1 MPDVR
6 KRSCLLDTRKKFGTL
21 LELSR
26 AMKKKPARKQTPL
39 YRKKPL
45 RRKTPT
51 HSSTKRDDDSCV
63 LREEP
68 AQQARPRALHCVELF
83 AGAGGLAIAGSN
95 AGFEHD
101 AVLEYNHDAC
111 ETIRANQRRGFELV
125 RHWPLIEGDVH
136 DQDFQTWS
144 GRVDLVSGGPPC
156 QPFSIGGKHGAMGD
170 RRNLFPQ
177 AARAVREI
185 QPRAFVFENVKGL
198 LRESFAKYFGY
209 IVLQLSYPRVTLRA
223 GEDWT
228 EHLSRLERIKTKGTE
243 TDLRYSVVW
252 RLLNAADYGVP
263 QRRERVFIVGFR
275 SDIHVPWSFPSAT
288 HAREALLTTQ
298 WSTGD
303 YWERHGI
310 AQRNRPETPSRFARF
325 ENDPQLIR
333 QPVGRMPWRTVR
345 DAIADL
351 GEPARTE
358 NGARFP
364 NHVLQPGARSYAGH
378 TGSPLDEAAK
388 TLKAG
393 DHGVPGGENM
403 LRYPNGD
410 VRYFSV
416 RESCRLQA
424 FPDEYVFEGSWT
436 ENMRQLGNAV
446 PVELGEVVLRSVR
459 AALER
464 HDATET
470 PSLF

>member
-1 MPDVR
+1 
-6 KRSCLLDTRKKFGTL
+6 
-21 LELSR
+21 
-26 AMKKKPARKQTPL
+26 MKKKAAIQKPRPL
-39 YRKKPL
+39 YRQKPCASKKAPQQAKPKQGAW
-45 RRKTPT
+45 RA
-51 HSSTKRDDDSCV
+51 DDSGM
-63 LREEP
+63 LHEAQAEP
-68 AQQARPRALHCVELF
+68 SPHRALRCVELF
-83 AGAGGLAIAGSN
+83 AGAGGLAIAASN

-111 ETIRANQRRGFELV
+111 ETIRSNQRRGYDLV

-136 DQDFQTWS
+136 AQDFKTWN

-170 RRNLFPQ
+170 RRNLFPE

-209 IVLQLSYPRVTLRA
+209 IVLQLSYPNVTLRA

-228 EHLSRLERIKTKGTE
+228 EHLARLERIKTKGTE

-252 RLLNAADYGVP
+252 RLLNAADYGVA
-263 QRRERVFIVGFR
+263 QRRERVFVVGFR

-288 HAREALLTTQ
+288 HSREALLMTQ
-298 WSTGD
+298 WDTGD
-303 YWERHGI
+303 YWNRYGI
-310 AQRNRPETPSRFARF
+310 SQRNRPATPSRFVRF
-325 ENDPQLIR
+325 TGDSPLFR
-333 QPVGRMPWRTVR
+333 RPVGRAPWRTVR

-351 GEPARTE
+351 GEPTRTT
-358 NGARFP
+358 NGALFP
-364 NHVLQPGARSYAGH
+364 NHVLQLGARSYAGH
-378 TGSPLDEAAK
+378 TGSPLDEPAK

-459 AALER
+459 VALER
-464 HDATET
+464 HDATQT
-470 PSLF
+470 PRLF

>member
-1 MPDVR
+1 MN
-6 KRSCLLDTRKKFGTL
+6 KKSAPKKTL
-21 LELSR
+21 
-26 AMKKKPARKQTPL
+26 PL
-39 YRKKPL
+39 YRQKTPKRKSPL
-45 RRKTPT
+45 RRMEPLR
-51 HSSTKRDDDSCV
+51 HDSPDISSYT
-63 LREEP
+63 LREGLPELP
-68 AQQARPRALHCVELF
+68 PRRAPRCVELF
-83 AGAGGLAIAGSN
+83 AGAGGLALAASN

-111 ETIRANQRRGFELV
+111 ETIRANQRRGYDLM

-136 DQDFQTWS
+136 DQDFQTWN
-144 GRVDLVSGGPPC
+144 GRVDMVAGGPPC

-170 RRNLFPQ
+170 RRNLFPE

-209 IVLQLSYPRVTLRA
+209 IVLQLSYPRVTLRP

-228 EHLSRLERIKTKGTE
+228 EHLARLERIKTKGAE
-243 TDLRYSVVW
+243 SDLQYSVVW

-275 SDIHVPWSFPSAT
+275 SDIRVPWSFPSAT
-288 HAREALLTTQ
+288 HSRDALLRTQ
-298 WSTGD
+298 WGTGD
-303 YWERHGI
+303 YWEHHEI
-310 AQRNRPETPSRFARF
+310 AQRSRPETPPRFARF
-325 ENDPQLIR
+325 ANDPQLIR
-333 QPVGRMPWRTVR
+333 QPIGRMPWRTVR

-351 GEPARTE
+351 GEPARNE
-358 NGARFP
+358 NCARFP
-364 NHVLQPGARSYAGH
+364 NHVLQSGARSYTGH
-378 TGSPLDEAAK
+378 TGSPLDEPAK

-403 LRYPNGD
+403 LRFPNGD

-424 FPDEYVFEGSWT
+424 FPDQYVFEGSWT

-470 PSLF
+470 PRLF

>member
-1 MPDVR
+1 
-6 KRSCLLDTRKKFGTL
+6 
-21 LELSR
+21 
-26 AMKKKPARKQTPL
+26 MKKKSVLKNATPS
-39 YRKKPL
+39 YRQKPSKRKKP
-45 RRKTPT
+45 TG
-51 HSSTKRDDDSCV
+51 
-63 LREEP
+63 REEP
-68 AQQARPRALHCVELF
+68 LIHVASDTGSCILREGPPELPPRRALRCVELF
-83 AGAGGLAIAGSN
+83 AGAGGLALAASN
-95 AGFEHD
+95 TGFEHD

-111 ETIRANQRRGFELV
+111 ETIRANQRRGYELV

-136 DQDFQTWS
+136 HQDFQTWN
-144 GRVDLVSGGPPC
+144 GRVDMVSGGPPC
-156 QPFSIGGKHGAMGD
+156 QPFSIGGKHRAMGD
-170 RRNLFPQ
+170 RRNLFPE

-243 TDLRYSVVW
+243 SELRYSVVW

-275 SDIHVPWSFPSAT
+275 SDIRVPWSFPSAT
-288 HAREALLTTQ
+288 HSRDALLMAQ
-298 WSTGD
+298 WGTGD
-303 YWERHGI
+303 YWERHEI
-310 AQRNRPETPSRFARF
+310 TQRNRPETPLRFARF
-325 ENDPQLIR
+325 ANNPQLIR
-333 QPVGRMPWRTVR
+333 QPVGRAPWHTVR
-345 DAIADL
+345 DAITDL
-351 GEPARTE
+351 GEPTRTE
-358 NGARFP
+358 KGARFP

-378 TGSPLDEAAK
+378 TGSPLDEPAK

-424 FPDEYVFEGSWT
+424 FPDGYVFEGSWT

-446 PVELGEVVLRSVR
+446 PVTLGEVVLRSVR
-459 AALER
+459 AALDR
-464 HDATET
+464 HDAAET
-470 PSLF
+470 PHLF

>member
-1 MPDVR
+1 VR
-6 KRSCLLDTRKKFGTL
+6 KRRDLLDTRKKFDTL

-51 HSSTKRDDDSCV
+51 HSSTKRDDDSCI

-111 ETIRANQRRGFELV
+111 ETIRANQRRGYELL

-136 DQDFQTWS
+136 DQNFQMWN

-170 RRNLFPQ
+170 RRNLFPE

-378 TGSPLDEAAK
+378 TGSPLDEPAK

-470 PSLF
+470 PHLF